1 MRYPVSSG
9 LIAVKGI
16 GDIIVPYALLF
27 IDYFTKEMPKQFD
40 EYKNEYSRKGTTED
54 RKKELIGLMQEN
66 LKNRG
71 EYQTVFC
78 INDQEFS
85 IDSKNVEDLY
95 AIDGFLR
102 QEESQKEMSASAEMA
117 RQKALSNNKYGP
129 NNPYPSKKS

>member
-1 MRYPVSSG
+1 
-9 LIAVKGI
+9 
-16 GDIIVPYALLF
+16 
-27 IDYFTKEMPKQFD
+27 MPKQFD

-71 EYQTVFC
+71 EYKTVFC

-85 IDSKNVEDLY
+85 VDSKNVEDLY

-117 RQKALSNNKYGP
+117 RQKALSNNKYEP